1 MININLSYSNA
12 FKWYQKDN
20 VFVKGYFFDSKNNF
34 IEGEELCNYFDNID
48 DELVFEEKLKE
59 VNGIFSVIIQ
69 FEMKAFIAVDKTST
83 FSLFYTFIDNK
94 ISIFDNPDNINL
106 QYKQISKLNSNEF
119 RACGY
124 VTGNNTILQDV
135 FRVRPSEFLVFK
147 NNKISSSFFFS
158 FSVKKTL
165 QLTLNKL
172 VKKQIQCFENAFDR
186 TITALQGRQVA
197 LALSGGYDSRF
208 IAVMLKKAGYNN
220 VVCFTYGKKNNFELS
235 NSRKTAEALSYKWIF
250 IDYNTKLINKYTQDS
265 EFYDYINYA
274 GNYSSMPFMQEYF
287 AVKYL
292 KENKLIDDNA
302 VFLPGHSGDL
312 IGGSQLVKAVNEN
325 LTSNNISKQI
335 FKKKYFLQKSNKS
348 EKQLFINKIEKN
360 IIDYESDN
368 SNKLAYSVFENWDV
382 HEKIPK
388 YIFNSSKVFN
398 FFGYKTY
405 FPFWDNEIL
414 EFSAQLPFSLKKHK
428 FLYDKILKEH
438 YFEPYNLNFE
448 TEIQASPAKLI
459 LQKLKNI
466 IKPYF
471 SSSIQKKFLIKNDW
485 MNYYEITKVMIYDMK
500 NIGIELNEDVKSFNS
515 IIIEWYLEY
524 KKNELNQ

>member
-1 MININLSYSNA
+1 MININLSYNKA

-20 VFVKGYFFDSKNNF
+20 IFVKGYFFDLNNNY
-34 IEGEELCNYFDNID
+34 IEGEELCKYFDNID
-48 DELVFEEKLKE
+48 DELVFEEKLKQA
-59 VNGIFSVIIQ
+59 NGIFSVIIQ
-69 FEMKAFIAVDKTST
+69 FKTKVFIAVDKTST
-83 FSLFYTFIDNK
+83 FSLFYTVFDNE
-94 ISIFDNPDNINL
+94 ISIFDNPDNIKL
-106 QYKQISKLNSNEF
+106 QYKKISNLNSTEF
-119 RACGY
+119 SACGY
-124 VTGNNTILQDV
+124 VTGKNTLLQDV
-135 FRVRPSEFLVFK
+135 FRVRPSEFLVFN

-158 FSVKKTL
+158 FSIKETV
-165 QLTLNKL
+165 QLSLNKL
-172 VKKQIQCFENAFDR
+172 IDKQMLCFENAFER
-186 TITALQGRQVA
+186 TIIALKGRQVA

-250 IDYNTKLINKYTQDS
+250 IDYNTNLIQNYTENS
-265 EFYDYINYA
+265 NFYDYINYA

-312 IGGSQLVKAVNEN
+312 VGGSQFVKVVDEN
-325 LTSNNISKQI
+325 LEITNISNHIYQ
-335 FKKKYFLQKSNKS
+335 KKYFLQKPPKS
-348 EKQLFINKIEKN
+348 QKQYFLNKIEEN
-360 IIDYESDN
+360 ICDYESRNTD
-368 SNKLAYSVFENWDV
+368 KLAYSVFENWDV

-398 FFGYKTY
+398 YFGYKTY

-414 EFSAQLPFSLKKHK
+414 EFSAKLPFTLKKHK

-438 YFEPYNLNFE
+438 YFEPYNVNFE
-448 TEIQASPAKLI
+448 TEIQSSPVKLF
-459 LQKLKNI
+459 LQRLKNK
-466 IKPYF
+466 IKPYLP
-471 SSSIQKKFLIKNDW
+471 SSVKKKFLIKNDW
-485 MNYYEITKVMIYDMK
+485 MNYYEITNVMIDDMK
-500 NIGIELNEDVKSFNS
+500 SKGIELNKDVKSFNS

-524 KKNELNQ
+524 IKNELNH